1 MADFSR
7 VNARSIAA
15 ASAMAIV
22 LGTATARAESS
33 SGAERHAL
41 RNTSVGFLALETL
54 GAAVVFAGYSIAA
67 GEPKTTCS
75 WCSPPGFDT
84 SIRDG
89 LVSSHPKTPAT
100 VSHVL
105 ALGAIPLGSAV
116 ALVGSAA
123 AQERTS
129 AGWQDLW
136 ITANAFILTTG
147 ITDGTKKLV
156 SRQRPAFYYG
166 RQGDTEASTV
176 PVEENLSFFSGDTAW
191 AFSVASSATTLA
203 YLRGYAAAPW
213 ILAGGGTLAVAAGVL
228 RISADMHWATD
239 VLAGAVIGTTI
250 GAGLPLLLH
259 SRKPTEL
266 APAVSVV
273 PMIGPQIRGISVS
286 SMF

>member
-1 MADFSR
+1 
-7 VNARSIAA
+7 
-15 ASAMAIV
+15 
-22 LGTATARAESS
+22 
-33 SGAERHAL
+33 
-41 RNTSVGFLALETL
+41 
-54 GAAVVFAGYSIAA
+54 
-67 GEPKTTCS
+67 
-75 WCSPPGFDT
+75 
-84 SIRDG
+84 
-89 LVSSHPKTPAT
+89 
-100 VSHVL
+100 
-105 ALGAIPLGSAV
+105 
-116 ALVGSAA
+116 
-123 AQERTS
+123 
-129 AGWQDLW
+129 
-136 ITANAFILTTG
+136 
-147 ITDGTKKLV
+147 
-156 SRQRPAFYYG
+156 
-166 RQGDTEASTV
+166 V